1 MENTFSINR
10 KQILSLTAAVIFLA
24 LAIIVPGGGALTK
37 PMVSSIFLVL
47 FALTLWIFEPIPLA
61 ISSFLVLLIAYLFGL
76 TSSLNESFSGIAIA
90 ANWFYIPSMG
100 IGMAL
105 LKTSFAQK
113 MLANLLKIS
122 GTGAKKITLCFMLIT
137 YVLSAVMSD
146 IAAVVLAV
154 GFATEFVN
162 QIKEDDVRKNFK
174 RMVMVSLPIA
184 SLIGGT
190 ATPAGSTV
198 NVMALSLLKT
208 YNGVEITFVQWM
220 GIGVPVSFIALLL
233 AWFVVTLLFKAPD
246 LNKEMLD
253 EYIKDF
259 KNYKSELHNE
269 KLVFAIVALIIVA
282 WIAGS
287 WIKVLNVNTVA
298 FIGLGI
304 LFLPWTKV
312 FTWKEFSSRLNW
324 EIPIMQGATISL
336 GSVLIGSGLVTLATE
351 SIFTS
356 LSNLS
361 LFALIAIMSL
371 VVTAL
376 LTIIPNGPAIISML
390 AVPVYILAERLG
402 VNPLVVVIAVAMFSS
417 NGTIL
422 PLNPVSLVPYSKGYF
437 TIGDSVK
444 SGIAASLLWIVVAA
458 LWISLSGSWI
468 F

>member
-233 AWFVVTLLFKAPD
+233 AWF
-246 LNKEMLD
+246 
-253 EYIKDF
+253 
-259 KNYKSELHNE
+259 
-269 KLVFAIVALIIVA
+269 
-282 WIAGS
+282 
-287 WIKVLNVNTVA
+287 
-298 FIGLGI
+298 
-304 LFLPWTKV
+304 LP
-312 FTWKEFSSRLNW
+312 SR
-324 EIPIMQGATISL
+324 
-336 GSVLIGSGLVTLATE
+336 
-351 SIFTS
+351 
-356 LSNLS
+356 
-361 LFALIAIMSL
+361 
-371 VVTAL
+371 
-376 LTIIPNGPAIISML
+376 
-390 AVPVYILAERLG
+390 
-402 VNPLVVVIAVAMFSS
+402 
-417 NGTIL
+417 
-422 PLNPVSLVPYSKGYF
+422 
-437 TIGDSVK
+437 K
-444 SGIAASLLWIVVAA
+444 SGSSSPGRCRCPTRPSPSSPAPRCSGCAPAAPATPSSGTLYHRRYAHGQTLSAA
-458 LWISLSGSWI
+458 LAIREAD
-468 F
+468 